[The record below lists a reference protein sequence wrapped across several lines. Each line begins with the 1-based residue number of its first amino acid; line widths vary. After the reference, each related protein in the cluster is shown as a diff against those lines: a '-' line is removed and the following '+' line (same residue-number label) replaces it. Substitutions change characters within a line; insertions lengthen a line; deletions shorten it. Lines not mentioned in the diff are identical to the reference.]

1 MYKII
6 KAMSK
11 DGTDKLSGIESR
23 HSLYGELYV
32 GNCVLFTYN
41 DDSEQMMRTSTI
53 EKVEILNT
61 LVKVITMNTEYWFE
75 KVGE

>member
-11 DGTDKLSGIESR
+11 DGTDKLPDIESR
-23 HSLYGELYV
+23 HSLCGELYV
-32 GNCVLFTYN
+32 GDCVFFTYN

-53 EKVEILNT
+53 EKIEILNT